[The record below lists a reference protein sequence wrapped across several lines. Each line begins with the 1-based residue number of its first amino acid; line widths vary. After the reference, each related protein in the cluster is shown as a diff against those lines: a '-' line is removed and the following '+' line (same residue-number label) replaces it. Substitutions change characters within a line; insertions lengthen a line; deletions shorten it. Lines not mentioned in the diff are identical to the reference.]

1 MDGTALYAAVAAMF
15 IAQVYGISL
24 GPAEQGV
31 IFLTATL
38 AAIGA
43 AGIPEAG
50 LVTMVIVLRAVD
62 LPLEGIGLIL
72 TVDWL
77 LDRFRTTVNVWGDCD
92 GAAVVETFERVDAAD
107 DDIRRERA

>member
-1 MDGTALYAAVAAMF
+1 MDGTALYEAIAAMF

-24 GPAEQGV
+24 GPAEQTV

-62 LPLEGIGLIL
+62 LPIEGIGLIL
-72 TVDWL
+72 TIDWL
-77 LDRFRTTVNVWGDCD
+77 LDRFRTTVNVWGDSV
-92 GAAVVETFERVDAAD
+92 GAGVIETLENRGASENASST
-107 DDIRRERA
+107 A